1 MRGIGCAALLTLS
14 VLAVTPAVRAQR
26 QPPPAVEQTLDRI
39 SAHVAEYYSR
49 AQSLVARE
57 EVVEQPIRRD
67 RSSDGI
73 SRQITYAI
81 RFEWEPP
88 LAGEA
93 PAARMVRE
101 VTAIGGRAPR
111 PKDRNRCEEP
121 VAIQPEP
128 LAMFLEGE
136 RESFE
141 FKAAGVD
148 RLDGVPVVRLDFR
161 ERPEQ
166 PRMTAKLELVKVGKE
181 DCLITSTSGF
191 PRGRVWVDAESG
203 EVLRLDRYFIGPVEF
218 ELTDRERREL
228 GVREP
233 ALDRWEETI
242 RYRRVRFSDPE
253 ESLVLPHSIDIITLY
268 RGGLVSTRRSQRF
281 TEFRRFL
288 AGGRIVE

>member
-1 MRGIGCAALLTLS
+1 MRAIGWAALLTS
-14 VLAVTPAVRAQR
+14 WVLAGTPVARAQR
-26 QPPPAVEQTLDRI
+26 QPPPDVEQTLDRI

-88 LAGEA
+88 LEGEA

-128 LAMFLEGE
+128 LAMFLRTE
-136 RESFE
+136 RDSYE
-141 FKAAGVD
+141 FKAAGAD
-148 RLDGVPVVRLDFR
+148 RVDGVPVVRLDFR
-161 ERPEQ
+161 ERPDQ

-191 PRGRVWVDAESG
+191 PRGRVWVQADTG
-203 EVLRLDRYFIGPVEF
+203 EVLRLDRYFIGPIEF
-218 ELTDRERREL
+218 QLTDRERREL

-233 ALDRWEETI
+233 GLDRWEESI
-242 RYRRVRFSDPE
+242 RYRRVRFSDPDE
-253 ESLVLPHSIDIITLY
+253 ALVLPHTVEIVTIY

-281 TEFRRFL
+281 TDFRRFL